1 MGSKTNNMG
10 THKINEVANMKRKFH
25 LMLLWNLTAC
35 WNFPISQLRESLPV
49 GREVTRR
56 WHPNNDFPLEEPV
69 ISLSSSEDLTGLQ
82 WRARVYE
89 TLLHFLS
96 GKSHSS
102 PVSLH
107 VSHSAPPLL
116 PSFGVSCLASL
127 ILPGTSILAF
137 LGSLHLLISVQCVC
151 VPHMTTQWLPP
162 SSSLWLVI
170 VRASSGT
177 VTRKSHLIFY
187 QSY

>member
-25 LMLLWNLTAC
+25 LMLLWKLTAC

-56 WHPNNDFPLEEPV
+56 WHPINNFPLEEP
-69 ISLSSSEDLTGLQ
+69 IIRLSSSENLTGLQ

-102 PVSLH
+102 AVSLTCPTLPLCCCLPLVFPVWH
-107 VSHSAPPLL
+107 PLFFLEQASWLFLGHFTSSSPSRVSVSHTWLVSGFHPPL
-116 PSFGVSCLASL
+116 
-127 ILPGTSILAF
+127 
-137 LGSLHLLISVQCVC
+137 
-151 VPHMTTQWLPP
+151 
-162 SSSLWLVI
+162 
-170 VRASSGT
+170 RSG
-177 VTRKSHLIFY
+177 
-187 QSY
+187 